1 MIARKTLLKKSKST
15 LKRKPFSV
23 KSVTLGKK
31 KKSLKRKPT
40 SVKKADTLFSKYIR
54 ERDGKCVKCGKTE
67 YLQCSHFWPRA
78 ISHTRFDPENCDT
91 LCYGCHYGDRY
102 HGWEYAKQG
111 AYRTFKIEQLGEERY
126 KALEERSNTF
136 MQQREAINNF
146 MTFHN
151 SLTQTSKN

>member
-1 MIARKTLLKKSKST
+1 MIARRTSLRRSKST

-23 KSVTLGKK
+23 KSATGVRK

-54 ERDGKCVKCGKTE
+54 ERDGKCVRCGKTE

-78 ISHTRFDPENCDT
+78 ISATRFDPENCDT

-102 HGWEYAKQG
+102 HGWEYSKQG
-111 AYRTFKIEQLGEERY
+111 EYRTFKINQLGEERY
-126 KALEERSNTF
+126 KALEERANMF
-136 MQQREAINNF
+136 KPQKEAIAEF
-146 MTFHN
+146 MLFHN
-151 SLTQTSKN
+151 TLTEKSK